1 MIFDNASDDKFITD
15 KVTKTQKLNP
25 IYLHGIQEFNQLK
38 RLVANCSD
46 KSNIVD
52 INLLM
57 SLVDQVMMRCDMMA
71 IEMRV
76 GDLDIGLDQEEIFK
90 NSLYELAKTE
100 PSTIESILAEEG
112 QILDTIDT
120 KLNEIKATMDSF
132 DSSIT
137 ARFKDLKI

>member
-1 MIFDNASDDKFITD
+1 
-15 KVTKTQKLNP
+15 
-25 IYLHGIQEFNQLK
+25 
-38 RLVANCSD
+38 
-46 KSNIVD
+46 
-52 INLLM
+52 M

-112 QILDTIDT
+112 
-120 KLNEIKATMDSF
+120 
-132 DSSIT
+132 
-137 ARFKDLKI
+137 

>member
-1 MIFDNASDDKFITD
+1 M
-15 KVTKTQKLNP
+15 TKTQKLNP

-76 GDLDIGLDQEEIFK
+76 GDLDIGLD
-90 NSLYELAKTE
+90 
-100 PSTIESILAEEG
+100 
-112 QILDTIDT
+112 
-120 KLNEIKATMDSF
+120 
-132 DSSIT
+132 
-137 ARFKDLKI
+137 

>member
-1 MIFDNASDDKFITD
+1 
-15 KVTKTQKLNP
+15 
-25 IYLHGIQEFNQLK
+25 
-38 RLVANCSD
+38 
-46 KSNIVD
+46 
-52 INLLM
+52 
-57 SLVDQVMMRCDMMA
+57 MMA

-120 KLNEIKATMDSF
+120 KLNEIKETMEKF

-137 ARFKDLKI
+137 ARFKDLKIQLDGLFDEAYKTK

>member
-1 MIFDNASDDKFITD
+1 M
-15 KVTKTQKLNP
+15 
-25 IYLHGIQEFNQLK
+25 
-38 RLVANCSD
+38 ANCAD

-57 SLVDQVMMRCDMMA
+57 SLVDQVMMRCEMMA

-112 QILDTIDT
+112 
-120 KLNEIKATMDSF
+120 
-132 DSSIT
+132 
-137 ARFKDLKI
+137 